1 MYGMYPMGFFFD
13 PTYILVIIGIMLSM
27 AASTYVNSTYR
38 KYDEVLSKKGVTG
51 TQAAQYIL
59 QSQGIHNVRS
69 INGGLNELRRLE
81 RAEIVKDPEVLN

>member
-27 AASTYVNSTYR
+27 AASAYVNSTYR
-38 KYDEVLSKKGVTG
+38 KYDKVLSKKGVTG

-59 QSQGIHNVRS
+59 QSQGIHNV
-69 INGGLNELRRLE
+69 GVQGL
-81 RAEIVKDPEVLN
+81 RAI